1 MTSTRIQAR
10 PASRWMG
17 LWIAALVAA
26 PAAARAQPLDLFYE
40 RTVMTAAGARCG
52 LFTPDLARA
61 LSAAAAQA
69 RGAALRAGTSPADL
83 ARTERIARLRAAE
96 ADCRS
101 KDVAI
106 AANRVRQAFAGFSRI
121 YRIAYPGDVAAWQAD
136 RYASASNPWRLK
148 QETAFGPD
156 RMAFGLAGRED
167 APVLLAVGAFADGAT
182 PYAARIVLRDVSRSA
197 GPYLDRTSLGPTAGL
212 PLARRMPP
220 RGALVSI
227 MAEARQA
234 ADRDLLPASARGD
247 DGWAFRFPASA
258 VRALSGL
265 DPREAVAVEFLFPG
279 DRVRR
284 AYVEVG
290 DFAAGQ
296 AFVQIAA
303 R

>member
-1 MTSTRIQAR
+1 
-10 PASRWMG
+10 MG
-17 LWIAALVAA
+17 VALAATPLAA
-26 PAAARAQPLDLFYE
+26 HAQPLDLFYE

-69 RGAALRAGTSPADL
+69 RGAALRAGSSSDD
-83 ARTERIARLRAAE
+83 IARAERVARQRAAE

-106 AANRVRQAFAGFSRI
+106 AANRVKQAFAGFSRI

-136 RYASASNPWRLK
+136 RYVSSSNPWRLK

-156 RMAFGLAGRED
+156 RMVFGLAGRED
-167 APVLLAVGAFADGAT
+167 APVLLAVGQFADGAT
-182 PYAARIVLRDVSRSA
+182 PYAARLVLRDVGRST
-197 GPYLDRTSLGPTAGL
+197 GPYLDRPTLGPTAGL

-220 RGALVSI
+220 RAALTSV
-227 MAEARQA
+227 MAEARQDA
-234 ADRDLLPASARGD
+234 GPELLPVASRGR
-247 DGWAFRFPASA
+247 DGWAFRFPAGA
-258 VRALSGL
+258 ARALAGL

-296 AFVQIAA
+296 AFLRIAA